1 MYFCFFFFRKDRRRV
16 KKVGEEKKKP
26 IFVLCRTTPIIAK
39 PFFTLH
45 AHLNSLFFF
54 FYKFDWKR
62 LCNGKWRISLLLFTI
77 QTLCVYFISWS
88 FYPLKTRGGEQKSI
102 SNIYW
107 VAPPPSFPLYCCWL
121 RPYFFFTNVFFKSL
135 LDSGEKSHHFRVVA
149 TPFFS
154 FSFFFLGGGCVWVG
168 LPSLFLLKFKPFS
181 FQVSAFYTITK
192 WRKKRRRKTTP
203 FFLFL

>member
-1 MYFCFFFFRKDRRRV
+1 MNLFFNFEPGKTHNLSFLFFFFSFLTFCWKGFFPENIPPFFFMYFCFFFFRKDRRRV

-62 LCNGKWRISLLLFTI
+62 QCNGKWRISLLLFTI

-121 RPYFFFTNVFFKSL
+121 RPFFF
-135 LDSGEKSHHFRVVA
+135 
-149 TPFFS
+149 
-154 FSFFFLGGGCVWVG
+154 
-168 LPSLFLLKFKPFS
+168 
-181 FQVSAFYTITK
+181 Y
-192 WRKKRRRKTTP
+192 
-203 FFLFL
+203 